1 MSKGQGKCGHFQVQ
15 LSGRWADYQGNEDR
29 ILKRAYL
36 AGFPNARYTL
46 RGQTYEVDFK
56 GMTQKNQKTGKGRSI
71 RPPHRWKPPAA
82 PICQPGPT
90 TCIKVPEGAPGTTIQ
105 VPHPRAKGQYIA
117 VDVPVTA
124 RAGQAML
131 VPVPAVTEAP
141 PMPSAAPEPAAVPEP
156 SAPPAPSAASAPSAP
171 APAPKPAPPEKGG
184 KKGWS
189 TGAKVAAGV
198 TGAAAVGGLAVA
210 GVVLGEHIAEEG
222 WDAAIADVGDWF
234 EGAGETIAD
243 GAEAAV
249 DWVGD
254 AADAT
259 GDFVMDLF

>member
-1 MSKGQGKCGHFQVQ
+1 MTKGQSKGQSKGQTKGGSFQVQ
-15 LSGRWADYQGNEDR
+15 LSGSWTDYEGDEDR

-46 RGQTYEVDFK
+46 RGQSYEVDFR
-56 GMTQKNQKTGKGRSI
+56 GMAQKNQTTGKDRRI
-71 RPPHRWKPPAA
+71 RPPHRWRAPAA
-82 PICQPGPT
+82 PICRPGPT
-90 TCIKVPEGAPGTTIQ
+90 TCIKVPEGAAGTTIQ
-105 VPHPRAKGQYIA
+105 VPHPRARGQFIS
-117 VDVPVTA
+117 VDVPATA
-124 RAGQAML
+124 RPGQAML
-131 VPVPAVTEAP
+131 VPVPPAADV
-141 PMPSAAPEPAAVPEP
+141 APEPAAAPEPTAPPPP
-156 SAPPAPSAASAPSAP
+156 SAPPAPSAPGRP
-171 APAPKPAPPEKGG
+171 APAAA
-184 KKGWS
+184 KKGWGI
-189 TGAKVAAGV
+189 GAKVAAGV

-222 WDAAIADVGDWF
+222 WDATVADVGDWF

-259 GDFVMDLF
+259 GDFIMDLF